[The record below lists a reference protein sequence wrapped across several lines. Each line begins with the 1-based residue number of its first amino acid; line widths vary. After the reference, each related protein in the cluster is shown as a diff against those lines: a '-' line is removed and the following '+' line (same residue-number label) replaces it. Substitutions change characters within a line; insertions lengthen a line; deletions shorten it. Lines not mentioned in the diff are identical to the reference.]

1 MKEKIKIPTL
11 QYYYQSGNLMNN
23 KKVWIVDDDKSIR
36 WVLEKALQSSDIDI
50 ETSRQEDISLSQPSE
65 LIPEELQET
74 NLNNLDDLWGDYEAA
89 DTDTVGTPLSLFP
102 PPLPASYDTTGTGI
116 DLNLELDED

>member
-50 ETSRQEDISLSQPSE
+50 ETFSRPEDILKKISN
-65 LIPEELQET
+65 EEPDVVILQT
-74 NLNNLDDLWGDYEAA
+74 LMKL
-89 DTDTVGTPLSLFP
+89 
-102 PPLPASYDTTGTGI
+102 
-116 DLNLELDED
+116 